1 MGRQRYIRIKRKKLG
16 IYRMVIIILTNSPQ
30 RTRGYTSRY
39 LLEITPTV
47 YVGDIDAKT
56 REKIWEYIRGNTGKT
71 GTAVLCYTTNSSQGY
86 SIKIQDNNPLT
97 KNQKIQIDGIDVI
110 LKPTTPHTN
119 NKNSTG
125 WSKAWARKK
134 YR

>member
-1 MGRQRYIRIKRKKLG
+1 MLKKKLLSG
-16 IYRMVIIILTNSPQ
+16 NSPIQ
-30 RTRGYTSRY
+30 EFPIHRF
-39 LLEITPTV
+39 LIA
-47 YVGDIDAKT
+47 I
-56 REKIWEYIRGNTGKT
+56 
-71 GTAVLCYTTNSSQGY
+71 LCYTTNSSQGY